1 MLLVTFDID
10 GTMEFGDPIGT
21 VDKQVIEFYRANG
34 VIVGSASDRTK
45 STQLNMW
52 SQYGFEVDFAI
63 VKHKIPE
70 LIEEYDQCGIF
81 WHVGD
86 RPVDQQIAFN
96 AGFTFFWPDQVPDLS
111 FVNTFLGRQFSDE
124 VGSESYRELFNDINE
139 LKKLASKALSRE
151 RNEGDIARY
160 DQYASSGRV
169 DGDDLG
175 NVLPI

>member
-10 GTMEFGDPIGT
+10 GTMEFGDPVGT
-21 VDKQVIEFYRANG
+21 VDKQVIEFYRNNG

-70 LIEEYDQCGIF
+70 LIEEYDQCELF

-86 RPVDQQIAFN
+86 RPVDQQIAFK

-111 FVNTFLGRQFSDE
+111 LINGFLGGQPLEKLGTENYRQ
-124 VGSESYRELFNDINE
+124 LFDDNDALNR
-139 LKKLASKALSRE
+139 LASQALSRDRKLE
-151 RNEGDIARY
+151 DIARY
-160 DQYASSGRV
+160 DEYASSGRV

>member
-10 GTMEFGDPIGT
+10 GTMEFGDPVGT
-21 VDKQVIEFYRANG
+21 VDKQVIEFYRNNG

-70 LIEEYDQCGIF
+70 LIEEYDQCELF

-111 FVNTFLGRQFSDE
+111 FVNIFLDRTPVE
-124 VGSESYRELFNDINE
+124 NHYELFNNINA
-139 LKKLASKALSRE
+139 LKKLASQALSRE
-151 RNEGDIARY
+151 RNDEDIARY